1 MRTVNHIV
9 EITSN
14 NRKKKLVKKEKADV
28 KKIQTV
34 D

>member
-9 EITSN
+9 EITS
-14 NRKKKLVKKEKADV
+14 KKNKKEISEKNADV